1 MTDNCLNILF
11 CVSVGI
17 LFIYMLCQLALW
29 WLFHTV
35 SLFWKIMF
43 PFHARSF
50 NMSGKVKYIHITCVI
65 VGILLP
71 LLPIITL
78 MAKFA
83 VDIRK
88 QNENSTSQIKNDLF
102 LSGGLGFR
110 SSRFPAILCTGND
123 HDVIFYTVVL
133 PIDIILASGCTIL
146 ISVLWSVHSVSLLII
161 NVQMNGIIGITALAI
176 AS

>member
-1 MTDNCLNILF
+1 M
-11 CVSVGI
+11 SAGI
-17 LFIYMLCQLALW
+17 LFTYVLCQLALW

-35 SLFWKIMF
+35 SLFWKVIF

-50 NMSGKVKYIHITCVI
+50 DVSGKVKYIHIICVI

-71 LLPIITL
+71 LLPIITS

-83 VDIRK
+83 MDIRK

-110 SSRFPAILCTGND
+110 SSRFPAILCSGRD
-123 HDVIFYTVVL
+123 ADVIFYSVVL
-133 PIDIILASGCTIL
+133 PIDIILASGCTML
-146 ISVLWSVHSVSLLII
+146 ISLLLSVHRVSLLII
-161 NVQMNGIIGITALAI
+161 NVQMNGIISIIALAI